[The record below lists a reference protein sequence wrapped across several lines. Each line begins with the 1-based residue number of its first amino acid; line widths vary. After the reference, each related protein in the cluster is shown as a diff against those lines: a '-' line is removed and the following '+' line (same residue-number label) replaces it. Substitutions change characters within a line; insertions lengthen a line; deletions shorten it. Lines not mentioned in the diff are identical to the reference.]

1 MFRIT
6 EQENKQIRK
15 MYGLISE
22 STESDCNNNQ
32 IEFKEFRVWC
42 AMGKR
47 CTNSGYKIK
56 PVVSGQ
62 PDNICADK
70 ELIRAYSDTKL
81 YDEFKIYMG
90 R

>member
-32 IEFKEFRVWC
+32 IKCFIHKNMWETIPILKVKDLC
-42 AMGKR
+42 LM
-47 CTNSGYKIK
+47 
-56 PVVSGQ
+56 
-62 PDNICADK
+62 D
-70 ELIRAYSDTKL
+70 
-81 YDEFKIYMG
+81 
-90 R
+90 